1 MALLGAGGSNTS
13 ARLLRHHQR
22 SDRYAGNPNGFVGTV
37 LIELVDLFTI
47 EKRMDAGY
55 YKSLEQFLADLKL
68 MVTNCKTYN
77 DENTI
82 YYKAA
87 DGLNAAVVRA
97 LKHQINIIPGA

>member
-1 MALLGAGGSNTS
+1 
-13 ARLLRHHQR
+13 
-22 SDRYAGNPNGFVGTV
+22 
-37 LIELVDLFTI
+37 
-47 EKRMDAGY
+47 MDAGY